1 MPSAKTEAFV
11 LRTYRL
17 AENDKIAILFTRDH
31 GKIRF
36 VAKGARKMKNRFGAA
51 LEVLTHLHISFFE
64 KPNRELQILDH
75 AEILFS
81 PHMREGASRTH
92 FYLFYF
98 AELIHEFFP
107 DHEKNVK
114 AFHMLLNI
122 EKALKNKQNL
132 EYVARYLELHLL
144 HSQGI
149 LSSVA
154 FCSGCNRPFESLQER
169 RYLGTGTEIFC
180 KRCRTAESYAL
191 SVPLVKSIDSF
202 EKGALDWAKTLPAPV
217 MQELG
222 SLNQMLIQRF
232 LGKELQSYRL
242 KKHLAE

>member
-51 LEVLTHLHISFFE
+51 LEVLTHLHISYFE

-114 AFHMLLNI
+114 AFRHAVEYRKGI
-122 EKALKNKQNL
+122 EKPAKSR
-132 EYVARYLELHLL
+132 VCC
-144 HSQGI
+144 S
-149 LSSVA
+149 LS
-154 FCSGCNRPFESLQER
+154 
-169 RYLGTGTEIFC
+169 
-180 KRCRTAESYAL
+180 
-191 SVPLVKSIDSF
+191 
-202 EKGALDWAKTLPAPV
+202 
-217 MQELG
+217 
-222 SLNQMLIQRF
+222 
-232 LGKELQSYRL
+232 
-242 KKHLAE
+242 

>member
-1 MPSAKTEAFV
+1 MPSFKTEAFV

-64 KPNRELQILDH
+64 KPNRDLQILDH

-81 PHMREGASRTH
+81 PHMKEGGSRTH

-114 AFHMLLNI
+114 GFRMLLNI
-122 EKALKNKQNL
+122 EKALKN
-132 EYVARYLELHLL
+132 
-144 HSQGI
+144 
-149 LSSVA
+149 
-154 FCSGCNRPFESLQER
+154 
-169 RYLGTGTEIFC
+169 
-180 KRCRTAESYAL
+180 
-191 SVPLVKSIDSF
+191 
-202 EKGALDWAKTLPAPV
+202 
-217 MQELG
+217 
-222 SLNQMLIQRF
+222 RF
-232 LGKELQSYRL
+232 GHAAMR
-242 KKHLAE
+242 